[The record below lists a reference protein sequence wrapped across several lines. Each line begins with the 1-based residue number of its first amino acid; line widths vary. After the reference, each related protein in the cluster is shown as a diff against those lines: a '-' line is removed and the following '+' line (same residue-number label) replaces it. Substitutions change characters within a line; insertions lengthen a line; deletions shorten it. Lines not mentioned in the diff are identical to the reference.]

1 MAFSTRRESLALLEI
16 SLSSTCL
23 SKSLFNARSHRYRPF
38 APPHG
43 VKGLSTRQR
52 QQQGALASAA
62 DDVRNVSTDVIT
74 GRMDAFT
81 TPVEVERLLGQKR
94 VDAAYQEFL
103 AQASD
108 GMLPPWRICD
118 ELITSKCT
126 IQNQL
131 RLPSSFLLSLLV

>member
-1 MAFSTRRESLALLEI
+1 
-16 SLSSTCL
+16 
-23 SKSLFNARSHRYRPF
+23 
-38 APPHG
+38 
-43 VKGLSTRQR
+43 
-52 QQQGALASAA
+52 
-62 DDVRNVSTDVIT
+62 
-74 GRMDAFT
+74 MDAFT

-118 ELITSKCT
+118 ELIISKYI

-131 RLPSSFLLSLLV
+131 RLPSSFLLFLLYFSKITLKNSRLDSFSHPQNFVPGSDTHKPAKCIE